1 MVQTGS
7 SLLLK
12 LTMTKLVHTGS
23 CAWQAN
29 TYLWRKMVEI
39 GSSFL
44 FKYNL
49 MLTTWLAVTSSI
61 WSSLCYTV
69 ALTSSNWFLLVVVHD
84 KQIHIY
90 GGSVFSTT
98 SKESPSALKSFMAD
112 QAGLNMT
119 DVKQKLIQRHVVRE
133 LPPLQRVLIQHNC
146 ECEECEGS
154 WSWVQKAYSS
164 NTNKTATNPA
174 SNRRIQHGKHQKESI
189 GLHHSWY
196 RFLADPIH
204 SHAVPSPTPPPVAAA
219 HMQGKKSL
227 SLILTPN
234 GYGCGWNWLWLAQT
248 GSSWFKLVWMSRE
261 DVETGSSL
269 LLKLV
274 VTSSNWLLK
283 PILPGSNWFSLVVNV
298 KRRWFKLAMNWF
310 FLVVETGCDYLKL
323 VVETGCD

>member
-90 GGSVFSTT
+90 GESVFSTT
-98 SKESPSALKSFMAD
+98 SKELASAFKILHGRPGSTKYDRCETEAHTNAKEDSWALQQVSCCKSTSPTAKSADST
-112 QAGLNMT
+112 Q
-119 DVKQKLIQRHVVRE
+119 QRQ
-133 LPPLQRVLIQHNC
+133 LGTSNC
-146 ECEECEGS
+146 ECEAR
-154 WSWVQKAYSS
+154 WSWAQKLTE
-164 NTNKTATNPA
+164 NTFKQYKQDCNKSCFKQKNTAWKAPK
-174 SNRRIQHGKHQKESI
+174 REKQ
-189 GLHHSWY
+189 LY
-196 RFLADPIH
+196 RFLIYRTTRRCT
-204 SHAVPSPTPPPVAAA
+204 TPPPVAAA
-219 HMQGKKSL
+219 HLDHSEGEEDNQSL
-227 SLILTPN
+227 SMILTPK
-234 GYGCGWNWLWLAQT
+234 G
-248 GSSWFKLVWMSRE
+248 F
-261 DVETGSSL
+261 D
-269 LLKLV
+269 
-274 VTSSNWLLK
+274 
-283 PILPGSNWFSLVVNV
+283 
-298 KRRWFKLAMNWF
+298 
-310 FLVVETGCDYLKL
+310 CD
-323 VVETGCD
+323 

>member
-12 LTMTKLVHTGS
+12 LTVTKLVHTGS

-49 MLTTWLAVTSSI
+49 MLTTGLAVTSSI

-98 SKESPSALKSFMAD
+98 SKESPSAFEILHGRPGRPQYDRCETEAHTKAW
-112 QAGLNMT
+112 AL
-119 DVKQKLIQRHVVRE
+119 HVVRE

-154 WSWVQKAYSS
+154 WSWV
-164 NTNKTATNPA
+164 
-174 SNRRIQHGKHQKESI
+174 
-189 GLHHSWY
+189 
-196 RFLADPIH
+196 
-204 SHAVPSPTPPPVAAA
+204 
-219 HMQGKKSL
+219 
-227 SLILTPN
+227 
-234 GYGCGWNWLWLAQT
+234 
-248 GSSWFKLVWMSRE
+248 
-261 DVETGSSL
+261 
-269 LLKLV
+269 
-274 VTSSNWLLK
+274 
-283 PILPGSNWFSLVVNV
+283 
-298 KRRWFKLAMNWF
+298 
-310 FLVVETGCDYLKL
+310 
-323 VVETGCD
+323 